1 MHLSSNSIRGDEI
14 EKRGF
19 LLRHKKASSSSFQDE
34 PCFLSSSVTRDEK
47 ENENGFFAILEPLM
61 DGCTFVPHSPCFMM
75 FSLLHSGL
83 GMVRG
88 HSTKSQYDCVS
99 HGLLLGGGLQKE
111 AKRLFCLFFQSRAV
125 Y

>member
-1 MHLSSNSIRGDEI
+1 MHLSSNSIREEDEI

-61 DGCTFVPHSPCFMM
+61 DGCTFVPQVGLA
-75 FSLLHSGL
+75 LLKRSSIL
-83 GMVRG
+83 
-88 HSTKSQYDCVS
+88 YDVF
-99 HGLLLGGGLQKE
+99 LITLRRQQERQK
-111 AKRLFCLFFQSRAV
+111 KRTRNL
-125 Y
+125 

>member
-1 MHLSSNSIRGDEI
+1 MHLSSNSIREEDEI

-61 DGCTFVPHSPCFMM
+61 DGCTFVPQVGALLKRSSGSFFMM
-75 FSLLHSGL
+75 FSLLH
-83 GMVRG
+83 
-88 HSTKSQYDCVS
+88 
-99 HGLLLGGGLQKE
+99 
-111 AKRLFCLFFQSRAV
+111 
-125 Y
+125 